1 MNLSCLFG
9 LARRVACYIIKEYC
23 ICKLKGEKT
32 LQHLLLFRV
41 MFNSFLTQ
49 RWTSLCSVYFV
60 TEINENCSSVLRK
73 RKILLN
79 LKLQLTTWF
88 SFYWFIRYIY
98 IYIHTHTHTHTHT
111 IWAFPSSS
119 AVKNPPAMQKTWEM
133 WVWSLGQK
141 DHLEEVMATHSGILA
156 WRDSINRGVYKSIY
170 WVSSMKGSSE
180 CHAWSVPCLPY

>member
-9 LARRVACYIIKEYC
+9 LARRVAYYIIKEYC

-49 RWTSLCSVYFV
+49 RWTSLCSIYFV

-88 SFYWFIRYIY
+88 SFYWFIRDT
-98 IYIHTHTHTHTHT
+98 HTQPNTHTHTHSQTHTHTQPNTHTHTHTQPNTHT
-111 IWAFPSSS
+111 HTQTNRWLRFFCNTLWNKLFGQP
-119 AVKNPPAMQKTWEM
+119 NPLYNCTALFYTW
-133 WVWSLGQK
+133 
-141 DHLEEVMATHSGILA
+141 
-156 WRDSINRGVYKSIY
+156 N
-170 WVSSMKGSSE
+170 
-180 CHAWSVPCLPY
+180 